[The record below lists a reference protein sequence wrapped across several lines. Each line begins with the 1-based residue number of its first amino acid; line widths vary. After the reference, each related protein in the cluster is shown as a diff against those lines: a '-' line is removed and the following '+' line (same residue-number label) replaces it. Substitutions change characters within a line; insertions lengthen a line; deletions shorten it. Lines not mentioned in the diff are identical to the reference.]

1 MTNWIKMQNF
11 LSALDNL
18 VGTPT
23 LAFQADISGSPTVI
37 QSGKLHRERKTCGW
51 FGIFLKKE
59 CSSRICVYQML
70 ICF

>member
-1 MTNWIKMQNF
+1 MQNF
-11 LSALDNL
+11 LSVLDNL

-37 QSGKLHRERKTCGW
+37 QRGKLHRERKTCGW
-51 FGIFLKKE
+51 FGIFFKKK